1 LDSFWEIFDMTK
13 QAVEREN
20 NNATILERGGKSGAV
35 DLTDA
40 LAVANSLRPVLLR
53 LNRSLRHEGD
63 ELGVTS
69 TQSTLLAAINR
80 SPGIGLGDLAVQEH
94 ISAPT
99 LVIHIDNLEKAGL
112 VERTRS
118 DPQDRRRVGL
128 RLTPAGLK
136 VWQKLRERRTAWLAS
151 RLATLSPADLAAI
164 ANAIEPLQRLVQ
176 REESGS

>member
-1 LDSFWEIFDMTK
+1 MTK
-13 QAVEREN
+13 HSMEGETRE
-20 NNATILERGGKSGAV
+20 ARVPEQGDTAAAA

-40 LAVANSLRPVLLR
+40 LSVANLLRPVLLR

-69 TQSTLLAAINR
+69 TQSTLLAAITR
-80 SPGIGLGDLAVQEH
+80 SPGIGLGDLATQEH

-99 LVIHIDNLEKAGL
+99 LVIHIDNLAKAGL

-128 RLTPAGLK
+128 RLTPAGKK
-136 VWQKLRERRTAWLAS
+136 VWQKLRDRRTAWLAS

-164 ANAIEPLQRLVQ
+164 AFAIEPLHRLVQ
-176 REESGS
+176 REEPGV

>member
-1 LDSFWEIFDMTK
+1 MFSVAK
-13 QAVEREN
+13 QAVEQEI
-20 NNATILERGGKSGAV
+20 NNARVMERGGKSAAV
-35 DLTDA
+35 DLIDA
-40 LAVANSLRPVLLR
+40 LAVANNLRPVLLR

-69 TQSTLLAAINR
+69 AQTPLLAAINR
-80 SPGIGLGDLAVQEH
+80 TPGIGLGDLAVQEH

-128 RLTPAGLK
+128 SLTPEGVK
-136 VWQKLRERRTAWLAS
+136 VWDKLR
-151 RLATLSPADLAAI
+151 
-164 ANAIEPLQRLVQ
+164 
-176 REESGS
+176 